1 MVEGPKCRINAR
13 RLASFAGMRLT
24 RTMTRVNGDM
34 TCLDSSLDATINR
47 VLCVGKEIFL
57 VMQHRALR
65 IHYGMSGSQFIV
77 EDELLVH
84 AKDRWTAP
92 ALRVPARLCDA

>member
-13 RLASFAGMRLT
+13 RLARFAGARLT
-24 RTMTRVNGDM
+24 RTMTQGAGGDM
-34 TCLDSSLDATINR
+34 VVLDSSLDSTISR

-65 IHYGMSGSQFIV
+65 IHYGMSGTQFII
-77 EDELLVH
+77 EDELLLH
-84 AKDRWTAP
+84 AKDR
-92 ALRVPARLCDA
+92 